1 MKKIIWKIEP
11 LGLPLVLRHCKK
23 CGKTSEFSCSGQFR
37 VNAQRKYLDIWL
49 IYKCAKCD
57 TTWNAALY
65 SRVSSQ
71 TLSTGLLERFYSND
85 ERLARQYAVDFQFL
99 KGNGAEALLPSYA
112 VSGDIP
118 VSGEMSEVEIQ
129 SEYPFPVKVSALVRD
144 KLCLSQK
151 DYQQLVAEG
160 KIRDSSGRDMRKCRL
175 KKGTVLIFE

>member
-57 TTWNAALY
+57 TTWNAAVY
-65 SRVSSQ
+65 SRVSPQ
-71 TLSTGLLERFYSND
+71 ALNANLLE
-85 ERLARQYAVDFQFL
+85 
-99 KGNGAEALLPSYA
+99 
-112 VSGDIP
+112 GDIP
-118 VSGEMSEVEIQ
+118 ASGEVSEVEIQ
-129 SEYPFPVKVSALVRD
+129 SEYPFPVKVSTLVRD

-151 DYQQLVAEG
+151 DYLERVTEG
-160 KIRDSSGRDMRKCRL
+160 KIRSSAGQDLRKCRL
-175 KKGTVLIFE
+175 KNGMVLIFQ